1 MLLLLLA
8 VVSCKKSDN
17 SIAATVTTDQIADI
31 TTGSLALSTTG
42 LSTNFDDITVGAESV
57 SSLSGPAKTINTIG
71 TGPGLPGQ
79 QCGIT
84 LTDSTVKTG
93 TSHGVT
99 FGYYLKYTH
108 TLNCNSDSQAD
119 NLNYNLAFHGYYNG
133 PNITAIDTGS
143 SAFVIAGFTTGS
155 TVFSMNGTYH
165 RKGAFTSKVGDKV
178 SGTSDLTIVVTNL
191 IVTKSTRKIAGG
203 SATIAIVITTHKG
216 QVSYHGT
223 LIFNADDTATF
234 TVNGATYSINLL
246 TGVKIKH

>member
-1 MLLLLLA
+1 MA
-8 VVSCKKSDN
+8 AISCKKTDN
-17 SIAATVTTDQIADI
+17 SATATVTTDQVADI

-42 LSTNFDDITVGAESV
+42 LSTNFADITVSAESV
-57 SSLSGPAKTINTIG
+57 SSLNGPAKTINAAS
-71 TGPGLPGQ
+71 PGLPGP

-93 TSHGVT
+93 TSNHVT

-119 NLNYNLAFHGYYNG
+119 NLSYNLAFHGYYNG

-143 SAFVIAGFTTGS
+143 SAFLIGGFTSGS

-165 RKGAFTSKVGDKV
+165 RKGAFTSKIGDKV

-203 SATIAIVITTHKG
+203 SATITITVTTHKG
-216 QVSYHGT
+216 HVTYHGALT
-223 LIFNADDTATF
+223 FNADDTATL
-234 TVNGATYSINLL
+234 TVNGVNYSINLI